1 MAKGATLVEVIYN
14 DSEEHVPVL
23 VGIGDTIVATDWA
36 EEEYPFPS
44 KPVLRGLE
52 PAEAEFEKELFRDAV
67 ARIDV
72 KREDRSGL
80 YACYLGAL
88 RGKLRG
94 SELGWV
100 EWLQMVTIPQDEE
113 AGEPDEDRE
122 PGESDGPSSVS

>member
-1 MAKGATLVEVIYN
+1 M
-14 DSEEHVPVL
+14 
-23 VGIGDTIVATDWA
+23 
-36 EEEYPFPS
+36 
-44 KPVLRGLE
+44 
-52 PAEAEFEKELFRDAV
+52 
-67 ARIDV
+67 

-100 EWLQMVTIPQDEE
+100 EWLQMVTIPQDDE
-113 AGEPDEDRE
+113 AEPDEDRE

>member
-14 DSEEHVPVL
+14 DTEEHVPVL

-36 EEEYPFPS
+36 EEEYPFPP
-44 KPVLRGLE
+44 KPVLKGLE

-67 ARIDV
+67 ARVDV

-100 EWLQMVTIPQDEE
+100 EWLQMVTIPQDDE
-113 AGEPDEDRE
+113 AEPDEDRE